1 MASLV
6 LQTINPLDQLVQYYI
21 KIFLKLYYSVSQK
34 MSFLWRFELT
44 QGVTNVNKI
53 DHLYFV
59 SVHSLK
65 FIPRTYGCDHIVL
78 DQQHSQQNS
87 CSVQKYV
94 FNDSNFLR

>member
-44 QGVTNVNKI
+44 QGVTNFNEI

-65 FIPRTYGCDHIVL
+65 GLEDFSANPVT
-78 DQQHSQQNS
+78 
-87 CSVQKYV
+87 
-94 FNDSNFLR
+94 LRGNILRMR